1 MKKIPKIIN
10 KQIKNNY
17 EFSSNKEDKIKAA
30 QFGYQL
36 ATDGREQKKHITVD
50 GVEEIYDSFANWY
63 HDDGE
68 YDNFRRSETMQS
80 IEEYIQS
87 SLKEKDLIIHG
98 LEEGSQQWEQ
108 EYKDCRKI
116 LEQLVEASGIVY
128 TYGSRIEGTYQKFPE
143 LLKAAKEF
151 LSKYQHQ

>member
-87 SLKEKDLIIHG
+87 SLKEKEKECEQWKLIADQFEKSSNLNYEKCHSQIAD
-98 LEEGSQQWEQ
+98 LEE
-108 EYKDCRKI
+108 
-116 LEQLVEASGIVY
+116 
-128 TYGSRIEGTYQKFPE
+128 
-143 LLKAAKEF
+143 LKAENERLHKIVDIVNDRPD
-151 LSKYQHQ
+151 L